1 MKSENNI
8 QAPRQGKATA
18 GIIFL
23 LLGVFMLAKT
33 TGLAAD
39 IPDWIISWPMLL
51 IIIGVLSGINHQ
63 FRRPGAYFMIGIGGV
78 FLADR
83 IIPGVQ
89 SYDLIFPVILLAL
102 GLHLIFGKK
111 LCNKAAVHS

>member
-8 QAPRQGKATA
+8 QTPRQGKATT

-51 IIIGVLSGINHQ
+51 IIIGVLSGINHK
-63 FRRPGAYFMIGIGGV
+63 FRRPGAYFMIAIGGV
-78 FLADR
+78 FLAER

-89 SYDLIFPVILLAL
+89 SHDLIFPVILLAL

-111 LCNKAAVHS
+111 LCNKAAVHN